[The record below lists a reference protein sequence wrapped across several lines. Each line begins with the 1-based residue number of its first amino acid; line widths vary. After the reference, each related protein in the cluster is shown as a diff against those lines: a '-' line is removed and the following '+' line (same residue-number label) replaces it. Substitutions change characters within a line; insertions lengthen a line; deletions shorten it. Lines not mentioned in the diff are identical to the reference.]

1 MARSYTNESIQS
13 LKGADRVRKR
23 PAVIF
28 GSDGIEGC
36 KHSVFEILSNSI
48 DEAREGFGDKIVLT
62 HNNDN
67 SITIEDFGRGIPVGY
82 NRKEKKHNWE
92 LLFTEL
98 YAGGKYNTNEG
109 ENYRYSL
116 GLNGLGLTA
125 TQYSSAYMDVV
136 IYREGKEYLLNFEKG
151 EVVGDL
157 KQKKSNH
164 PSGTKIKWLPDLD
177 VFTEIEIEPAYFQNM
192 LKEQAVVNKG
202 IRFIYI
208 NEALESREE
217 YYYEKGIED
226 YLEEIS
232 GGGEFVPIYKIE
244 DHGMGKDRADHAP
257 YHVKFELV
265 FTFNNDV
272 NRLSYFHNSSSLTY
286 GGSPDAAVKTAFI
299 YEIDKFLKA
308 NGKYKKNESMIN
320 FVDVEDSLLLIC
332 NSFSS
337 ITSYENQT
345 KKSITNHFIRSF
357 LTNSIREHL
366 EIIFTENPD
375 SMNKILDQ
383 VLINK
388 RSREKAEVARTT
400 IKKRLSGKHDVFNKV
415 PKFVDCRSK
424 DPSERELFI
433 VEGDSALGACKM
445 ARDSNFQALIPVRGK
460 ILNTLKSDYE
470 RIFKSD
476 IIMDLMKVIGAGIEI
491 KSKHKVE
498 EDSFDLKNL
507 RYDKIII
514 TTDADVDGFQIRT
527 LILTVFY
534 TLAPTL
540 LREGKVYIVE
550 SPLYEV
556 VSKNKSHFAYS
567 DMEKNEL
574 VKKLND
580 PKAKIHRS
588 KGLGENDP
596 EMMWK
601 TTMSP
606 ESRKLIQIKF
616 DDEKE
621 AHYTF
626 DALLGDNLEQRKF
639 LIETK
644 GADYL
649 DQLDL
654 S

>member
-48 DEAREGFGDKIVLT
+48 DEAREGYGNKIILT
-62 HNNDN
+62 HHSDN

-157 KQKKSNH
+157 KQKKSDH

-177 VFTEIEIEPAYFQNM
+177 VFTEIDIEPAYFQNL

-208 NEALESREE
+208 NEALDSREE

-232 GGGEFVPIYKIE
+232 GGSEFVPIYKIE
-244 DHGMGKDRADHAP
+244 DHGMGKDRADHAE

-272 NRLSYFHNSSSLTY
+272 NKLSYFHNSSSLTY
-286 GGSPDAAVKTAFI
+286 GGSPDSAVKTAFI

-308 NGKYKKNESMIN
+308 TGKYKKNESMIN

-491 KSKHKVE
+491 KSKHKVD
-498 EDSFDLKNL
+498 EDSFDIQNL

-550 SPLYEV
+550 SPLYEI
-556 VSKNKSHFAYS
+556 VSKNKSYFAYS

-574 VKKLND
+574 VKKLDD

-596 EMMWK
+596 DMMWK
-601 TTMSP
+601 TTMNP
-606 ESRKLIQIKF
+606 ETRKLIQVKF

-626 DALLGDNLEQRKF
+626 DALLGDNLEERKF

-644 GADYL
+644 GLDYL

>member
-48 DEAREGFGDKIVLT
+48 DEAREGYGNKIILT
-62 HNNDN
+62 HHSDN

-157 KQKKSNH
+157 KQKKSDH

-177 VFTEIEIEPAYFQNM
+177 VFTEIDIEPAYFQNL

-208 NEALESREE
+208 NEALDSREE

-232 GGGEFVPIYKIE
+232 GGSEFVPIYKIE
-244 DHGMGKDRADHAP
+244 DHGMGKDRADHAE

-272 NRLSYFHNSSSLTY
+272 NKLSYFHNSSSLTY
-286 GGSPDAAVKTAFI
+286 GGSPDSAVKTAFI

-308 NGKYKKNESMIN
+308 TGKYKKNESMIN

-415 PKFVDCRSK
+415 PKLS
-424 DPSERELFI
+424 
-433 VEGDSALGACKM
+433 
-445 ARDSNFQALIPVRGK
+445 LIH
-460 ILNTLKSDYE
+460 I
-470 RIFKSD
+470 
-476 IIMDLMKVIGAGIEI
+476 
-491 KSKHKVE
+491 
-498 EDSFDLKNL
+498 
-507 RYDKIII
+507 
-514 TTDADVDGFQIRT
+514 
-527 LILTVFY
+527 
-534 TLAPTL
+534 
-540 LREGKVYIVE
+540 
-550 SPLYEV
+550 
-556 VSKNKSHFAYS
+556 
-567 DMEKNEL
+567 
-574 VKKLND
+574 
-580 PKAKIHRS
+580 
-588 KGLGENDP
+588 
-596 EMMWK
+596 
-601 TTMSP
+601 
-606 ESRKLIQIKF
+606 
-616 DDEKE
+616 
-621 AHYTF
+621 
-626 DALLGDNLEQRKF
+626 
-639 LIETK
+639 
-644 GADYL
+644 
-649 DQLDL
+649 
-654 S
+654 

>member
-48 DEAREGFGDKIVLT
+48 DEAREGYGNKIILT
-62 HNNDN
+62 HHSDN

-157 KQKKSNH
+157 KQKKSDH

-177 VFTEIEIEPAYFQNM
+177 VFTEIDIEPAYFQNL

-208 NEALESREE
+208 NEALDSREE

-232 GGGEFVPIYKIE
+232 GGSEFVPIYKIE
-244 DHGMGKDRADHAP
+244 DHGMGKDRADHAE

-272 NRLSYFHNSSSLTY
+272 NKLSYFHNSSSLTY
-286 GGSPDAAVKTAFI
+286 GGSPDSAVKTAFI

-308 NGKYKKNESMIN
+308 TGKYKKNESMIN

-491 KSKHKVE
+491 KSKHKVD
-498 EDSFDLKNL
+498 EDSFDIQNL

-550 SPLYEV
+550 SPLYEI
-556 VSKNKSHFAYS
+556 VSKNKSYFAYS

-574 VKKLND
+574 VKKLDD

-596 EMMWK
+596 DMMWK
-601 TTMSP
+601 TTMNP
-606 ESRKLIQIKF
+606 ETRKLIQVKF

-626 DALLGDNLEQRKF
+626 EALLGDNLEERKF

-644 GADYL
+644 GLDYL

>member
-48 DEAREGFGDKIVLT
+48 DEAREGYGNKIILT
-62 HNNDN
+62 HHSDN

-157 KQKKSNH
+157 KQKKSDH

-177 VFTEIEIEPAYFQNM
+177 VFTEIDIEPAYFQNL

-208 NEALESREE
+208 NEALDSREE

-232 GGGEFVPIYKIE
+232 GGSEFVPIYKIE
-244 DHGMGKDRADHAP
+244 DHGMGKDRADHAE

-272 NRLSYFHNSSSLTY
+272 NKLSYFHNSSSLTY
-286 GGSPDAAVKTAFI
+286 GGSPDSAVKTAFI

-308 NGKYKKNESMIN
+308 TGKYKKNESMIN

-491 KSKHKVE
+491 KSKHKVD
-498 EDSFDLKNL
+498 EDSFDIQNL

-550 SPLYEV
+550 SPLYEI
-556 VSKNKSHFAYS
+556 VSKNKSYFAYS

-574 VKKLND
+574 VKKLDD

-596 EMMWK
+596 DMMWK
-601 TTMSP
+601 TTMNP
-606 ESRKLIQIKF
+606 ETRKLIQVKF

-626 DALLGDNLEQRKF
+626 EALLGDNLEERKF

-644 GADYL
+644 GVDYL

>member
-1 MARSYTNESIQS
+1 MENLYTNESIQS

-48 DEAREGFGDKIVLT
+48 DEAREGYGKKIILT
-62 HNNDN
+62 QHKDHR
-67 SITIEDFGRGIPVGY
+67 ITIEDFGRGIPVGY

-109 ENYRYSL
+109 ENYKYSL

-125 TQYSSAYMDVV
+125 TQYSSAFMDVE
-136 IYREGKEYLLNFEKG
+136 IYRDGKQYFVHFEKG
-151 EVVGDL
+151 EVVGNL
-157 KQKKSNH
+157 KQKAMKH
-164 PSGTKIKWLPDLD
+164 PTGTKISWLPDLE
-177 VFTEIEIEPAYFQNM
+177 VFTEIEIEASHFQKL

-202 IRFIYI
+202 ITFIYN
-208 NEALESREE
+208 NEAEESTEE
-217 YYYEKGIED
+217 FYYENGIED
-226 YLEEIS
+226 YLEELS
-232 GGGEFVPIYKIE
+232 DKKEFVPIFKLTDE
-244 DHGMGKDRADHAP
+244 GSGRDRKDHPD
-257 YHVKFELV
+257 YHVKYELV
-265 FTFNNDV
+265 FTFNNEI
-272 NRLSYFHNSSSLTY
+272 NALSYFHNSSSLTY

-299 YEIDKFLKA
+299 YEIDKFIKSS
-308 NGKYKKNESMIN
+308 GKYRKNESMIN
-320 FVDVEDSLLLIC
+320 FVDIEDSLLLIC
-332 NSFSS
+332 NSFST

-345 KKSITNHFIRSF
+345 KRSITNHFIKRF
-357 LTNSIREHL
+357 LTDSIRSHL
-366 EIIFTENPD
+366 EIIFTENLD
-375 SMNKILDQ
+375 AMNKILDQ

-388 RSREKAEVARTT
+388 RSREKAEIARTT
-400 IKKRLSGKHDVFNKV
+400 IRKRLSGKHDVFNKV

-424 DPSERELFI
+424 KPEERELFI

-445 ARDSNFQALIPVRGK
+445 ARDADFQAMIPVRGK
-460 ILNTLKSDYE
+460 ILNTLKSDYD
-470 RIFKSD
+470 RIFKSE
-476 IIMDLMKVIGAGIEI
+476 IIMDLMKVIGAGVEM
-491 KSKHKVE
+491 KTKHKSL
-498 EDSFDLKNL
+498 EDSFDIKGL
-507 RYDKIII
+507 RYGKIII

-534 TLAPTL
+534 RLAPTL

-550 SPLYEV
+550 SPLYEII
-556 VSKNKSHFAYS
+556 SKGGSYFAYS
-567 DMEKNEL
+567 DKEKNDQL
-574 VKKLND
+574 KKLKD
-580 PKAKIHRS
+580 PKALIHRS

-601 TTMSP
+601 TTMNP
-606 ESRKLIQIKF
+606 KTRKLVQVKF
-616 DDEKE
+616 NDEEE

-626 DALLGDNLEQRKF
+626 DALLGDNIEERKF

-644 GADYL
+644 GAHYL
-649 DQLDL
+649 DILDL

>member
-1 MARSYTNESIQS
+1 MAKNYTNESIKS

-28 GSDGIEGC
+28 GSDGIDGC

-48 DEAREGFGDKIVLT
+48 DEAREGFGKKIILT
-62 HNNDN
+62 HHKNHA
-67 SITIEDFGRGIPVGY
+67 ITIEDFGRGIPVGY

-109 ENYRYSL
+109 ENYKYSL

-125 TQYSSAYMDVV
+125 TQYSSAYMDVE
-136 IYREGKEYLLNFEKG
+136 IYRDDKQYLLHFEEG
-151 EVVGDL
+151 EVVGGL
-157 KQKKSNH
+157 KQKAMKH
-164 PSGTKIKWLPDLD
+164 PTGTRISWLPDLK
-177 VFTEIEIEPAYFQNM
+177 VFTEISIEPSYFRLL
-192 LKEQAVVNKG
+192 LKEQAVVNRG
-202 IRFIYI
+202 ISFVYI
-208 NEALESREE
+208 NEELETREVF
-217 YYYEKGIED
+217 YYEKGIED
-226 YLEEIS
+226 YLEELS
-232 GGGEFVPIYKIE
+232 DGKELVPIFRME
-244 DHGMGKDRADHAP
+244 DSGKGRDRKDHAD
-257 YHVKFELV
+257 YQVKFELV
-265 FTFNNDV
+265 FTFNNEV
-272 NRLSYFHNSSSLTY
+272 NRLSYFHNSSALTY
-286 GGSPDAAVKTAFI
+286 GGSPDSAVKTAFI

-320 FVDVEDSLLLIC
+320 FVDIEDSLLLIC

-345 KKSITNHFIRSF
+345 KKSITNHFIKRF
-357 LTNSIREHL
+357 LTDSIREHL

-375 SMNKILDQ
+375 AMNKILDQ
-383 VLINK
+383 VLVNK
-388 RSREKAEVARTT
+388 RSREKAEIARTT
-400 IKKRLSGKHDVFNKV
+400 IRKKLSGKHDVFNKV

-424 DPSERELFI
+424 KPEERELFI

-445 ARDSNFQALIPVRGK
+445 ARDSNFQALMPVRGK
-460 ILNTLKSDYE
+460 ILNTLKSDYD

-491 KSKHKVE
+491 QSKHRGE
-498 EDSFDLKNL
+498 EDSFDIGGL
-507 RYDKIII
+507 RYGKIII

-534 TLAPTL
+534 SLAPTL

-550 SPLYEV
+550 SPLYEIE
-556 VSKNKSHFAYS
+556 SRGESHFAYS
-567 DMEKNEL
+567 EMEKNEL
-574 VKKLND
+574 LKKLGD
-580 PKAKIHRS
+580 SSAKIHRS

-596 EMMWK
+596 EMMWQ
-601 TTMSP
+601 TTMNP
-606 ESRKLIQIKF
+606 KTRKLIQVKF

-626 DALLGDNLEQRKF
+626 DALLGDNLEERKF
-639 LIETK
+639 LIETR
-644 GADYL
+644 GAHYL

-654 S
+654 Y